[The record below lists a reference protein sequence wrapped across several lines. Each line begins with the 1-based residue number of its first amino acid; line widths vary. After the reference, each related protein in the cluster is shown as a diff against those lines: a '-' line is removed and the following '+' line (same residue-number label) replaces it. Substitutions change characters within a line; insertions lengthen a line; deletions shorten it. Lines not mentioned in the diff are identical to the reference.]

1 MAYLVLARKYRP
13 SNFTEVVGQDHVTRT
28 LRNAIRSGRLG
39 HAFLF
44 SGLRGVGK
52 TSVARILAKT
62 LNCTDDSQVDEPCN
76 KCESCLEIDEGK
88 SLEVVEMDAASH
100 TGVDDIRE
108 LREAVMYAPGEG
120 RHKVYIIDEVHMLS
134 RNAFNALLKT
144 LEEPPPRVVFI
155 LATTEAHRVPVTIHS
170 RCQTYDFRRIPSST
184 IARHLSSI
192 CETEE
197 LKISDDSLRRIAI
210 AAEGSLRDSQSL
222 LDQVI
227 SFAGN
232 EVSDDDV
239 NLVLGTLDRDLLI
252 SLVSAC
258 VEGRPGDALRNLGVM
273 VDNGADP
280 LRIVLDLMEIFRSLL
295 ILLEV
300 GEPDLLDIPEGELMK
315 LSEVAAGADAAAVR
329 FQFAMLSRG
338 EERMRRAPQPRFHL
352 ELAVVHMARAGE
364 VVPVDGSTPL
374 PPAGGGPGPAR
385 KKNPSPKSKPLP
397 VDSAPSRPEENSPAT
412 AEEPTAS
419 AASGSAP
426 AFAAIETPEETW
438 EKLVGFILGKSPS
451 IGSML
456 EQLVVMSLAGS
467 ELVIGGK
474 KGEFVL
480 EVFDAREKKLELD
493 GLVEEF
499 FSREMKVTLKA
510 LEPEERKQNGSIVE
524 KKEKQESDLNRKI
537 KRETEEH
544 QAVKNAVDIFD
555 GTIKEIRV
563 LGGSMKNTV
572 ELPGKEEEL

>member
-1 MAYLVLARKYRP
+1 
-13 SNFTEVVGQDHVTRT
+13 
-28 LRNAIRSGRLG
+28 
-39 HAFLF
+39 
-44 SGLRGVGK
+44 
-52 TSVARILAKT
+52 
-62 LNCTDDSQVDEPCN
+62 
-76 KCESCLEIDEGK
+76 
-88 SLEVVEMDAASH
+88 
-100 TGVDDIRE
+100 
-108 LREAVMYAPGEG
+108 
-120 RHKVYIIDEVHMLS
+120 
-134 RNAFNALLKT
+134 
-144 LEEPPPRVVFI
+144 
-155 LATTEAHRVPVTIHS
+155 
-170 RCQTYDFRRIPSST
+170 
-184 IARHLSSI
+184 
-192 CETEE
+192 
-197 LKISDDSLRRIAI
+197 
-210 AAEGSLRDSQSL
+210 
-222 LDQVI
+222 
-227 SFAGN
+227 
-232 EVSDDDV
+232 
-239 NLVLGTLDRDLLI
+239 
-252 SLVSAC
+252 
-258 VEGRPGDALRNLGVM
+258 M

-374 PPAGGGPGPAR
+374 PPAGGGTGPAR